1 MGAMNHKGPSIEP
14 AADPLFRRLVAIST
28 GLAFGGMLA
37 SLAVFERA
45 SHGKLALRWHW
56 AAVPLLALGLFLGLR
71 FWNVLWR
78 AQSEGTAVARARLR
92 RFTILLGV
100 VAVASF
106 VYPMRYVQASRMG
119 EVLAGLGLAIV
130 VLAFMGVLIWKTI
143 RWVNDNELPEGQ
155 SGTEDPR

>member
-1 MGAMNHKGPSIEP
+1 MGDANEGMEA
-14 AADPLFRRLVAIST
+14 AADPLFRRVVAVST

-56 AAVPLLALGLFLGLR
+56 AAVPLLVTGLGLGLR

-78 AQSEGTAVARARLR
+78 AQAEDTPEARARLR
-92 RFTILLGV
+92 RFTVLLGV

-119 EVLAGLGLAIV
+119 EVLAGLGLAV
-130 VLAFMGVLIWKTI
+130 VALAGMGVLIWRTI
-143 RWVNDNELPEGQ
+143 CWVNENELPDGQ
-155 SGTEDPR
+155 PGPEDRR

>member
-1 MGAMNHKGPSIEP
+1 MGDRKENPEV
-14 AADPLFRRLVAIST
+14 AADPLFRRVVAVST

-56 AAVPLLALGLFLGLR
+56 AAVPLVLMGLGLGLR

-78 AQSEGTAVARARLR
+78 AEEEGTPEARARLR
-92 RFTILLGV
+92 RFTAVLGG

-119 EVLAGLGLAIV
+119 EVLAGLGLAVV
-130 VLAFMGVLIWKTI
+130 VLAGMGVLIWKTI
-143 RWVNDNELPEGQ
+143 CWVNANELPDGQ
-155 SGTEDPR
+155 PGPDDRE

>member
-1 MGAMNHKGPSIEP
+1 MSNPRLPVET
-14 AADPLFRRLVAIST
+14 AADPFFRRLVAVST

-56 AAVPLLALGLFLGLR
+56 AAVPLLGVGLFLGLR

-78 AQSEGTAVARARLR
+78 AEEEGTPGARARLR
-92 RFTILLGV
+92 RFTWLLGA

-106 VYPMRYVQASRMG
+106 SYPMRYVQASRMG

-130 VLAFMGVLIWKTI
+130 VLAGMGVLIWKTI
-143 RWVNDNELPEGQ
+143 RWVNENELPDGQ
-155 SGTEDPR
+155 PGPDDSRRP

>member
-1 MGAMNHKGPSIEP
+1 MGNPRPSTEV
-14 AADPLFRRLVAIST
+14 AADPFFRRLIAVST

-56 AAVPLLALGLFLGLR
+56 AAIPLVLVGLGLGLR

-78 AQSEGTAVARARLR
+78 AQAEDTPEAKGRLR
-92 RFTILLGV
+92 RFTLLLGV

-106 VYPMRYVQASRMG
+106 AYPMRYVQDSRRG
-119 EVLAGLGLAIV
+119 EVLAGLGLAVV
-130 VLAFMGVLIWKTI
+130 VLAGMGVLIWKTI
-143 RWVNDNELPEGQ
+143 RWVNDNELPDGEPGP
-155 SGTEDPR
+155 EDRR